1 MVTVNDIKNGLVQ
14 VVTVAS
20 RMHDLVEGAK
30 SLCDL
35 VVNAPELV
43 EDVKHGVQCV
53 ADTITAWRE
62 QAGECEWDP
71 QLTQRLLSADEVQ
84 DADDYAGY
92 H

>member
-14 VVTVAS
+14 AATVAI

-43 EDVKHGVQCV
+43 EDVKHGVQC
-53 ADTITAWRE
+53 
-62 QAGECEWDP
+62 
-71 QLTQRLLSADEVQ
+71 LTQRLLSADKVQ
-84 DADDYAGY
+84 DADGYAGY